1 MNITLQT
8 NISKVA
14 LEIYQQDLSINLI
27 DLIDR
32 TIYISNTSTTLYG
45 SIIES
50 LVDIEDT
57 TSLEIIYIT

>member
-8 NISKVA
+8 NIAKVA

-27 DLIDR
+27 DFISK

-45 SIIES
+45 AVIES
-50 LVDIEDT
+50 LVDIKDT
-57 TSLEIIYIT
+57 TSSEIIYIT